1 MDNNSDNDNNKS
13 APTAVRVEEK
23 QEATAISLKHLKTY
37 CIIKSNRRNRI
48 YTNPEHSEYRKIMY
62 RDRYVA
68 MGTVRES

>member
-37 CIIKSNRRNRI
+37 CIIKSNRRKKKCIKPRI
-48 YTNPEHSEYRKIMY
+48 YRRMTNYL
-62 RDRYVA
+62 
-68 MGTVRES
+68 